1 MDSFTLYRT
10 YFNKRKIQR
19 FRPEEDQRQI
29 KEDQRQIKE
38 VIDAVFKELNSPP
51 FELKNSSFIVE
62 TANIIRSIENYLR
75 QFWKDKPV
83 AIIDAVG
90 VIGGVK
96 NCFRIPNYKF
106 LADTKMI
113 STYGKNFFDDAHY
126 QSEPQFI
133 EQIKQDLN
141 DIQSFLQAQS
151 NMPEPENFTVAVESP
166 ASSVKILQSP
176 PTAPPVSI
184 PAKPSSLQDFRARPT
199 ASPAQSPAKPSG
211 LQDFRARPTA
221 SPAQSPAKPSGLQD
235 FGARSTA
242 PPAQSPAKS
251 SVMQDYEETTKAK
264 IEFQKYIAATEADRT
279 EQLKMRREG
288 NTSKIKAWHEE
299 QARLMQSV
307 KELQSPAQKL
317 LESFMNFSNN
327 LTENYIVQFAK
338 TQIELFNLITDNY
351 TWHASRAETSRN
363 KDYYKAVDN
372 YREYLDMIIDA
383 LADFGIEEISDERG
397 TRFNGKLHD
406 VKNTKN
412 FYPQTATIKKN
423 LRPGFRYG
431 ELILQKEEVEV

>member
-1 MDSFTLYRT
+1 MNSFTLYRT

-19 FRPEEDQRQI
+19 FSPEDDQL
-29 KEDQRQIKE
+29 QIKE
-38 VIDAVFKELNSPP
+38 VINAVFEELNSPP
-51 FELKNSSFIVE
+51 FELKNSPFIAE
-62 TANIIRSIENYLR
+62 TAKIIERIKNYSG

-83 AIIDAVG
+83 AIIDASG

-96 NCFRIPNYKF
+96 NCFRIPNYDF
-106 LADTKMI
+106 LADAEMI
-113 STYGKNFFDDAHY
+113 SIYGKNFFDDAHY
-126 QSEPQFI
+126 QCEPQFI

-211 LQDFRARPTA
+211 LQDF
-221 SPAQSPAKPSGLQD
+221 
-235 FGARSTA
+235 GARSTA

-264 IEFQKYIAATEADRT
+264 IEFQKYIAETEADRT
-279 EQLKMRREG
+279 KQLKMRREG
-288 NTSKIKAWHEE
+288 NTSKIKAWHKE
-299 QARLMQSV
+299 QAQLMQSV

-317 LESFMNFSNN
+317 LENFMNFSNN